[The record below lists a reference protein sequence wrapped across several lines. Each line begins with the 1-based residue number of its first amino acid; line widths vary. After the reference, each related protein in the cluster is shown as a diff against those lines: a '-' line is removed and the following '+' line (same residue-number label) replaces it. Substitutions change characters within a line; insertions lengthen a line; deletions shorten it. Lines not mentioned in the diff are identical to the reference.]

1 MENGCVVHSKC
12 FSGFQ
17 VRRVQLSGKSPANLV
32 LVKANHV
39 ALNTIKLINGQNYKL
54 SYPLTNSALLAR
66 GSRDHHDNMQSD
78 LADTSCLAQ
87 ADDDKWNSMTLR
99 DSYGG

>member
-1 MENGCVVHSKC
+1 MQGSVVWK
-12 FSGFQ
+12 
-17 VRRVQLSGKSPANLV
+17 KSVNLV
-32 LVKANHV
+32 LDEANHA
-39 ALNTIKLINGQNYKL
+39 ALDMIKLKNDKNYKL
-54 SYPLTNSALLAR
+54 SCSLTNSALLAR

>member
-1 MENGCVVHSKC
+1 M
-12 FSGFQ
+12 
-17 VRRVQLSGKSPANLV
+17 
-32 LVKANHV
+32 
-39 ALNTIKLINGQNYKL
+39 IKLKNYQNYKL
-54 SYPLTNSALLAR
+54 SCPLTNSVLLAR